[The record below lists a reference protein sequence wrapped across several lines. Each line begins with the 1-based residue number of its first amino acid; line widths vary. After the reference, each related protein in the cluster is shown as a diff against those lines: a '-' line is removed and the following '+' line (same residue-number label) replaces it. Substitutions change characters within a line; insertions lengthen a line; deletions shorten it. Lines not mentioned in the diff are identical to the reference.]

1 MSSKASLARVLLTCL
16 AAACTPVAPDPGMT
30 RYEEHG
36 PKFTAEQ
43 KAAMSDEQKVDIYN
57 YHVPRDEELV
67 CRNESPVGSHFKK
80 MNCRSRSQ
88 IREERREQ
96 EDRIADFINDGR

>member
-1 MSSKASLARVLLTCL
+1 MLRSALLVTSLCCGL
-16 AAACTPVAPDPGMT
+16 AACAGTAPDPELSL
-30 RYEEHG
+30 YEEHG
-36 PKFTAEQ
+36 PKFTEEQ
-43 KAAMSDEQKVDIYN
+43 KSAMSDEQKVDIYN
-57 YHVPRDEELV
+57 YHVPRDQELV

-88 IREERREQ
+88 IREERSEQ